1 MKVNM
6 FDKLKQAK
14 DLLKLRQQA
23 KELQNELE
31 KIEHVEERGNTKVKV
46 NGSQN
51 VTYLEID
58 GEEKRELMDLIN
70 RAMKEVQKKSAK
82 KMMEMG
88 GGLSGLLGGMGQ

>member
-1 MKVNM
+1 M